1 MKTKKTKDENNAVIL
16 SIMWVIGYGIGC
28 YLRSMTVI
36 LLASLY
42 AGTLLACSWRIER
55 LEKRID
61 FYRKE
66 LAKQARNEITN
77 EDEEN
82 ETTPHITMTKGA

>member
-1 MKTKKTKDENNAVIL
+1 MKNKKTKDENNAIIL
-16 SIMWVIGYGIGC
+16 IIMWVIGYGIGC

-36 LLASLY
+36 LLSSLY

-77 EDEEN
+77 DEEN

>member
-1 MKTKKTKDENNAVIL
+1 MKTKKTKDENNAIIL
-16 SIMWVIGYGIGC
+16 TIMWVIGYGIGC
-28 YLRSMTVI
+28 YLRSMSVI
-36 LLASLY
+36 LITSLY

-66 LAKQARNEITN
+66 LAKQARNEIT
-77 EDEEN
+77 DSEEN

>member
-1 MKTKKTKDENNAVIL
+1 MKTKKTRDENQAITL
-16 SIMWVIGYGIGC
+16 IIMWVIGYGIGC

-36 LLASLY
+36 LLSSLY

-66 LAKQARNEITN
+66 LAKQARNEIAN
-77 EDEEN
+77 DEEN
-82 ETTPHITMTKGA
+82 ETTPHITITKGA